1 MIVFEAV
8 KVGEILGPMATLMVG
23 SATCWL
29 IWRGLRQM
37 ERASM
42 ERDRQME
49 NQGRDARGRHD
60 EAMMRHDEAMM
71 RHEEAKMRH
80 EEAMTA
86 LRALIERTGG
96 SAPSPRA

>member
-71 RHEEAKMRH
+71 RHEEA
-80 EEAMTA
+80 MTA